1 MKNPGIQTI
10 RNKFMVM
17 MSNPVYF
24 ANIEDEYVR
33 ALPVLTFP
41 GTISLIDHP
50 AGLEAVKR
58 ILRDEFVIG
67 FDTETR
73 PSFKK
78 GHYHNVALLQLS
90 TADHAVLI
98 RMNKVKLPKFI
109 IDILENDNIVK
120 VGVAIKDD
128 INSLNKISPFIP
140 GGFIDLQQFVKQFG
154 IEDNGLKKLV
164 ANIMGFRISKKSQT
178 SNWEQ
183 AVLTKEQLEY
193 AATDAWV
200 CRQMYE
206 ILTSHKQAAA
216 S

>member
-1 MKNPGIQTI
+1 
-10 RNKFMVM
+10 MVM
-17 MSNPVYF
+17 MSNLSYF

-33 ALPVLTFP
+33 SLPVLTFP
-41 GTISLIDHP
+41 GTINLIDHP
-50 AGLEAVKR
+50 AGLESVKR
-58 ILRDEFVIG
+58 ILTDEYVLG

-73 PSFKK
+73 PSFRK
-78 GHYHNVALLQLS
+78 GDFHNVALLQLS
-90 TADHAVLI
+90 TASQAILI
-98 RMNKVKLPKFI
+98 RLNKVKIPRFI
-109 IDILENDNIVK
+109 SDILENENIIK

-128 INSLNKISPFIP
+128 INALNKLNPFIP
-140 GGFIDLQQFVKQFG
+140 GGFIDLQQFVKKFG

-183 AVLTKEQLEY
+183 PVLTQEQLEY

-206 ILTSHKQAAA
+206 ILTGQKQAAA

>member
-1 MKNPGIQTI
+1 
-10 RNKFMVM
+10 MVM

-24 ANIEDEYVR
+24 TNVEDEYVR
-33 ALPVLTFP
+33 SLPALTFA
-41 GTISLIDHP
+41 GTISLIESTP
-50 AGLEAVKR
+50 ELETVKK

-78 GHYHNVALLQLS
+78 GQFHNVALLQLS

-98 RMNKVKLPKFI
+98 RLNKVKLPKFI
-109 IDILENDNIVK
+109 LDILENDNIIK

-128 INSLNKISPFIP
+128 INSLNKISPFVP
-140 GGFIDLQQFVKQFG
+140 RGFIDLQQFVKKFG

-183 AVLTKEQLEY
+183 PILTKEQLEY

-200 CRQMYE
+200 CRQMFE
-206 ILTSHKQAAA
+206 ILNSNKQAAA

>member
-1 MKNPGIQTI
+1 
-10 RNKFMVM
+10 M
-17 MSNPVYF
+17 MNSPVYF
-24 ANIEDEYVR
+24 TNIEDEYVR
-33 ALPVLTFP
+33 SLPALTFP
-41 GTISLIDHP
+41 GTISLIENNAD
-50 AGLEAVKR
+50 LDAVKR
-58 ILRDEFVIG
+58 ILRDEIILG

-78 GHYHNVALLQLS
+78 GNYHDVALLQLS
-90 TADHAVLI
+90 TAEHAVLI
-98 RMNKVKLPKFI
+98 RLKNIKMPKFI
-109 IDILENDNIVK
+109 SDILENENIIK

-128 INSLNKISPFIP
+128 INALNKLNAFIP
-140 GGFIDLQQFVKQFG
+140 GGFIDLQQFVKKYG

-183 AVLTKEQLEY
+183 KTLTREQLEY

-206 ILTSHKQAAA
+206 ILTGHKQAAA

>member
-1 MKNPGIQTI
+1 
-10 RNKFMVM
+10 MVM
-17 MSNPVYF
+17 MSNPVYS

-33 ALPVLTFP
+33 SLPILTFP
-41 GTISLIDHP
+41 GTISLLDNP
-50 AGLEAVKR
+50 TGFEAVKR
-58 ILRDEFVIG
+58 ILRDELILG

-73 PSFKK
+73 PAFKK
-78 GHYHNVALLQLS
+78 GHFHSVALLQLS
-90 TADHAVLI
+90 TSDQAVLI
-98 RMNKVKLPKFI
+98 RLNKVKLPSFL
-109 IDILENDNIVK
+109 IDILENENIVK

-140 GGFIDLQQFVKQFG
+140 GGFVDLQQYVKQFG

-178 SNWEQ
+178 SNWEMET
-183 AVLTKEQLEY
+183 LTQEQLEY

-206 ILTSHKQAAA
+206 ILSERRQATA

>member
-1 MKNPGIQTI
+1 
-10 RNKFMVM
+10 M
-17 MSNPVYF
+17 MMNNNNYF

-33 ALPVLTFP
+33 SLPAMTFP
-41 GTISLIDHP
+41 GSITVIDH
-50 AGLEAVKR
+50 LENLDEVK
-58 ILRDEFVIG
+58 LCLKDEFIIG
-67 FDTETR
+67 FDTETK

-78 GHYHNVALLQLS
+78 GRFHSVALLQLS
-90 TADHAVLI
+90 TPDKAVLI
-98 RMNKVKLPKFI
+98 RLNKVPLPRFI
-109 IDILENDNIVK
+109 IDIFENKDIIK

-128 INSLNKISPFIP
+128 INALKKLTSFDAE
-140 GGFIDLQQFVKQFG
+140 GFVDLQQYVKKFG

-183 AVLTKEQLEY
+183 EVLTREQLEY

-206 ILTSHKQAAA
+206 ILNNHN
-216 S
+216 

>member
-1 MKNPGIQTI
+1 MKKNPGSLMT
-10 RNKFMVM
+10 RNKFTVM
-17 MSNPVYF
+17 MNNPRYFSNV
-24 ANIEDEYVR
+24 EDEYIKS
-33 ALPVLTFP
+33 LPSMTFP
-41 GTISLIDHP
+41 GTITVVDQP
-50 AGLEAVKR
+50 ASYDAIHRFFK
-58 ILRDEFVIG
+58 DEFILG

-78 GHYHNVALLQLS
+78 GRTHNVALLQLS
-90 TADHAVLI
+90 TREHAVLI
-98 RMNKVKLPKFI
+98 RTNLVPIPRFVV
-109 IDILENDNIVK
+109 DILENENIIK

-128 INSLNKISPFIP
+128 INSLNRLVSFKP
-140 GGFIDLQQFVKQFG
+140 GGFVDLQQFVKKFG

-183 AVLTKEQLEY
+183 DVLSREQLEY

-206 ILTSHKQAAA
+206 ILNNTIN
-216 S
+216 

>member
-1 MKNPGIQTI
+1 
-10 RNKFMVM
+10 MVM

-24 ANIEDEYVR
+24 TNIEDEYVR
-33 ALPVLTFP
+33 SLPILSFP
-41 GTISLIDHP
+41 GTISLLDNP
-50 AGLEAVKR
+50 AGFDAVKK
-58 ILRDEFVIG
+58 ILRDELILG

-73 PSFKK
+73 PTFKK
-78 GHYHNVALLQLS
+78 GHYHKVALLQLS
-90 TADHAVLI
+90 TADQAVLI
-98 RMNKVKLPKFI
+98 RLNMVNLPSFL
-109 IDILENDNIVK
+109 IDILENENIVK

-128 INSLNKISPFIP
+128 INSLNKISPFVP
-140 GGFIDLQQFVKQFG
+140 GGFVDLQQYVKQFG

-178 SNWEQ
+178 SNWEMET
-183 AVLTKEQLEY
+183 LTQEQLEY

-206 ILTSHKQAAA
+206 ILSESRQATA

>member
-1 MKNPGIQTI
+1 MNSPA
-10 RNKFMVM
+10 
-17 MSNPVYF
+17 YF
-24 ANIEDEYVR
+24 TNIEDEYVR
-33 ALPVLTFP
+33 SLPILTFP
-41 GTISLIDHP
+41 GTISLIDNP
-50 AGLEAVKR
+50 EGLGAVRK
-58 ILRDEFVIG
+58 ILTDEYILG

-78 GHYHNVALLQLS
+78 GNIHNVSLLQLS

-98 RMNKVKLPKFI
+98 RLNKVKLPPFI
-109 IDILENDNIVK
+109 IDILENENILK
-120 VGVAIKDD
+120 IGVAIKDD
-128 INSLNKISPFIP
+128 INALNKLHRFVP

-178 SNWEQ
+178 SNWESET
-183 AVLTKEQLEY
+183 LTREQLDY

-206 ILTSHKQAAA
+206 ILTTPKQAAA